1 MYMIIILILFLILI
15 LLLILYITNYSI
27 EKFNT
32 NQMES
37 RCGSSTSLLDTSCNT
52 YINNLNIIRNSG
64 NPFNNKQA
72 SNNIYDIYINSSTN
86 IPIIR
91 NAVNKLYIIKSTIE
105 ELIKLEKLKKYINAI
120 IYAYN
125 NNTQEYNLEI
135 ANTPLNPIT
144 DSYSILNALTDAVI
158 LFTNTVN
165 NPVYNKYKLS
175 MPKYSLANLTTIQS
189 LINTDYDEKIRIKE
203 TEKEEYN
210 TIIKENISTMILT
223 GIDSNFMINSLSNTL
238 NGLNN
243 TFTRTDIIRNL
254 NTLNTLLSYYINS
267 NINYKKAITFETK
280 QLLRIIPLLKN
291 VEQSFI
297 NYSKAKV
304 GISQTIDPA
313 LLNIEYIIH

>member
-1 MYMIIILILFLILI
+1 
-15 LLLILYITNYSI
+15 
-27 EKFNT
+27 
-32 NQMES
+32 MES

-52 YINNLNIIRNSG
+52 YINNLNIIRNSS

-72 SNNIYDIYINSSTN
+72 TNNIYDIYINSSTN

-267 NINYKKAITFETK
+267 NINYKKAITFEIK

-297 NYSKAKV
+297 NYSKAKI

>member
-1 MYMIIILILFLILI
+1 MVQALQDIKVIDIATLFAGPMAATMRADFGAEVIK
-15 LLLILYITNYSI
+15 I
-27 EKFNT
+27 EHPKNGDPVRT
-32 NQMES
+32 H
-37 RCGSSTSLLDTSCNT
+37 GSSKNGVGLWWKMLARNKKSLTLYLGSPEGQEIFKTLIKDAELSKNDLKYFSKIFKKFLTHQDYVLRADFFAYEAKYKDLRDTID
-52 YINNLNIIRNSG
+52 YLN
-64 NPFNNKQA
+64 PDYQ
-72 SNNIYDIYINSSTN
+72 
-86 IPIIR
+86 
-91 NAVNKLYIIKSTIE
+91 KLY
-105 ELIKLEKLKKYINAI
+105 NAR
-120 IYAYN
+120 A
-125 NNTQEYNLEI
+125 
-135 ANTPLNPIT
+135 A
-144 DSYSILNALTDAVI
+144 

-267 NINYKKAITFETK
+267 NINYKKAITFEIK

-297 NYSKAKV
+297 NYSKAKI

>member
-125 NNTQEYNLEI
+125 NNTREYNLEI

>member
-1 MYMIIILILFLILI
+1 MYMIIILILILILI

-52 YINNLNIIRNSG
+52 YINNLNIIRNSS

-72 SNNIYDIYINSSTN
+72 TNNIYDIYINSSTN

-267 NINYKKAITFETK
+267 NINYKKAITFEIK

-297 NYSKAKV
+297 NYSKAKI

>member
-1 MYMIIILILFLILI
+1 MIIILILFLILI

>member
-1 MYMIIILILFLILI
+1 MIIILILFLILI

-267 NINYKKAITFETK
+267 NINYKKAITFEIK

-297 NYSKAKV
+297 NYSKAKI

>member
-1 MYMIIILILFLILI
+1 MIIILILFLILI

-125 NNTQEYNLEI
+125 NNTREYNLEI

>member
-1 MYMIIILILFLILI
+1 MYMIIILILILILI

-189 LINTDYDEKIRIKE
+189 LINTDYDEKIVI
-203 TEKEEYN
+203 Y
-210 TIIKENISTMILT
+210 
-223 GIDSNFMINSLSNTL
+223 
-238 NGLNN
+238 
-243 TFTRTDIIRNL
+243 
-254 NTLNTLLSYYINS
+254 
-267 NINYKKAITFETK
+267 
-280 QLLRIIPLLKN
+280 
-291 VEQSFI
+291 
-297 NYSKAKV
+297 
-304 GISQTIDPA
+304 
-313 LLNIEYIIH
+313 

>member
-1 MYMIIILILFLILI
+1 MIIILILILILI

-37 RCGSSTSLLDTSCNT
+37 ICGSSTSLLDTSCNT
-52 YINNLNIIRNSG
+52 YINNLNIIRNSS

-125 NNTQEYNLEI
+125 NNTREYNLEI

-165 NPVYNKYKLS
+165 NPIYNKYKLS

-267 NINYKKAITFETK
+267 NINYKKAITFEIK

-297 NYSKAKV
+297 NYTKAKI

>member
-1 MYMIIILILFLILI
+1 MYMIIILILILI

-52 YINNLNIIRNSG
+52 YINNLNIIRNSS

-267 NINYKKAITFETK
+267 NINYKKAITFEIK

-297 NYSKAKV
+297 NYSKAKI

>member
-1 MYMIIILILFLILI
+1 MIIILILILILI

-52 YINNLNIIRNSG
+52 YINNLNIIRNSS

-72 SNNIYDIYINSSTN
+72 TNNIYDIYINSSTN

-267 NINYKKAITFETK
+267 NINYKKAITFEIK

-297 NYSKAKV
+297 NYSKAKI